1 MMRTLRTILLVL
13 AFAAADLAVP
23 VVPSAL
29 EVTDQGDETGYH
41 VSRRGAPGRTM
52 LRLPTPRTRD
62 RVHVAPSPR
71 GQRPVS
77 PDRAAAHRSI
87 RKVPPVASDPAPALE
102 DQP

>member
-1 MMRTLRTILLVL
+1 MRTLRMILMVL

-23 VVPSAL
+23 ATPSAL
-29 EVTDQGDETGYH
+29 EAADQADDNGYH
-41 VSRRGAPGRTM
+41 VSRRGVSGQPM
-52 LRLPTPRTRD
+52 LRLPAPRTRD
-62 RVHVAPSPR
+62 RVHVAPAPR

>member
-1 MMRTLRTILLVL
+1 MRTLRMILLVL

-41 VSRRGAPGRTM
+41 VSRRGAPSRTI

-77 PDRAAAHRSI
+77 PDRAAAHRSFT
-87 RKVPPVASDPAPALE
+87 
-102 DQP
+102 

>member
-1 MMRTLRTILLVL
+1 MRMLRTILLVL

-23 VVPSAL
+23 MVPNAL
-29 EVTDQGDETGYH
+29 EVTDPGDESGYH
-41 VSRRGAPGRTM
+41 VSRRGGPGRRM

-62 RVHVAPSPR
+62 RVNVTPPPR
-71 GQRPVS
+71 GARPAS

>member
-1 MMRTLRTILLVL
+1 MRTLRMILLVL

-23 VVPSAL
+23 AIPSAL
-29 EVTDQGDETGYH
+29 EATDQADDSGYH
-41 VSRRGAPGRTM
+41 VSRRGAPAQPM
-52 LRLPTPRTRD
+52 LRLPTPRTGD

-77 PDRAAAHRSI
+77 PGRAAAQRSI